1 MLLHR
6 PHGQH
11 RYPIIRHRL
20 ANLRPGEFFVPIL
33 IRHKLKKEPLCH
45 IIPISPIPYD
55 PPPPSSRSAS
65 TLASPSDLPAPP
77 SFAARPM
84 SSPPPKPPSAPS
96 TSWAAA
102 PVSTKVKKSISFIP
116 ASLTPTPTFSTI
128 KSFPPTPPPRPP
140 LSSPPPCPP

>member
-1 MLLHR
+1 MLFDR
-6 PHGQH
+6 PHRQH

-20 ANLRPGEFFVPIL
+20 ANLRPGEFFVPIP

-96 TSWAAA
+96 TSWAPA
-102 PVSTKVKKSISFIP
+102 PVSTQVKKSISFIP
-116 ASLTPTPTFSTI
+116 ASLTPTP
-128 KSFPPTPPPRPP
+128 PPPNTHPIPP
-140 LSSPPPCPP
+140 H